1 MDSARSKADVSTC
14 RCFAVLIVVDFGSMA
29 DLARNGNG
37 ISKTLG
43 RLFLRLSHG
52 LELDGSISM
61 ADPEERQKAAKDNH
75 RDKQRRRRDRSE
87 REFQR
92 RRQRWLLRICYCKS
106 RDHGRQ
112 TAEDDQI
119 PAGVCEKGGHDQS
132 QHRGHEEVSEPA
144 SIILVSRP
152 VC

>member
-1 MDSARSKADVSTC
+1 
-14 RCFAVLIVVDFGSMA
+14 MA
-29 DLARNGNG
+29 AGGPDLGGDRN
-37 ISKTLG
+37 LG
-43 RLFLRLSHG
+43 RLFLRLSPIG
-52 LELDGSISM
+52 GCSEGSIGSSSKS
-61 ADPEERQKAAKDNH
+61 AKRQQKISTKINS
-75 RDKQRRRRDRSE
+75 DRNE
-87 REFQR
+87 KELQR

-144 SIILVSRP
+144 SIILVSGT